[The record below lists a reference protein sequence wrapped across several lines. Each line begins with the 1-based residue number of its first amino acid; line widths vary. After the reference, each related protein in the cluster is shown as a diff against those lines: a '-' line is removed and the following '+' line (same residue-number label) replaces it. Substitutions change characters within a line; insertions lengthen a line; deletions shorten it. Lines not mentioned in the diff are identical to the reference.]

1 MGGKIDALFGDYAE
15 HHRSEGN
22 RWCHAVGIPLIAA
35 GLLGLA
41 AVELAR
47 AGRWPVELSAVLIAA
62 LAPVYIRLDARLGAA
77 LTVVYV
83 LLYLGARMLGWPISL
98 GLFVLG
104 WALQFVGHG
113 VYEKRSPAF
122 FRNLVHL
129 LVGPLWVLNHF
140 LRLRGEPHGSASPEQ
155 ETSAARDS

>member
-1 MGGKIDALFGDYAE
+1 MSARIEALFGEYAE
-15 HHRSEGN
+15 HHRSAGN
-22 RWCHAVGIPLIAA
+22 QWCHALGIPLIAA

-41 AVELAR
+41 SVELTR
-47 AGRWPVELSAVLIAA
+47 AGGWPVELSAALIVA
-62 LAPVYIRLDARLGAA
+62 LAPVYLWLDARLGAA
-77 LTVVYV
+77 LTLVYV
-83 LLYLGARMLGWPISL
+83 LLYLGARMLGWQISL

-104 WALQFVGHG
+104 WGLQFVGHG

-140 LRLRGEPHGSASPEQ
+140 LRLRAEPNSRVSSQ
-155 ETSAARDS
+155 TRS

>member
-1 MGGKIDALFGDYAE
+1 MGARIDTFFADYAE

-22 RWCHAVGIPLIAA
+22 QWCHALGIPLIAA

-41 AVELAR
+41 AVELTR
-47 AGRWPVELSAVLIAA
+47 AGSWAVELSAVLIVA
-62 LAPVYIRLDARLGAA
+62 LAPVYVWLDSRLGAA

-83 LLYLGARMLGWPISL
+83 LLYLGARMLGWQINL

-129 LVGPLWVLNHF
+129 LVGPLWVMNHF
-140 LRLRGEPHGSASPEQ
+140 LRLRKPQAS
-155 ETSAARDS
+155 TG

>member
-1 MGGKIDALFGDYAE
+1 MAARLDVLFGDYAE

-22 RWCHAVGIPLIAA
+22 QWCHAVGIPLIAA

-41 AVELAR
+41 AVELTR
-47 AGRWPVELSAVLIAA
+47 VGGWPVELSAVLIVA
-62 LAPVYIRLDARLGAA
+62 LAPVYVRLDARLGVA

-83 LLYLGARMLGWPISL
+83 LLYLGARMLGWQANL
-98 GLFVLG
+98 GLFVAG

-129 LVGPLWVLNHF
+129 LVGPMWVMNHF
-140 LRLRGEPHGSASPEQ
+140 LRLRGEPKQQTSSPL
-155 ETSAARDS
+155 RG

>member
-1 MGGKIDALFGDYAE
+1 MSARIDTLFGDYAE
-15 HHRSEGN
+15 HHRSEAN
-22 RWCHAVGIPLIAA
+22 QWCHAAGIPLIAA

-41 AVELAR
+41 AVELTR
-47 AGRWPVELSAVLIAA
+47 VGGWPVEASVLVIAA
-62 LAPVYIRLDARLGAA
+62 LAPVYLWLDARLGAA
-77 LTVVYV
+77 LTVAYV
-83 LLYLGARMLGWPISL
+83 LLYLGARMLGWQANL
-98 GLFVLG
+98 GLFVVG

-140 LRLRGEPHGSASPEQ
+140 LRLRNTRAS
-155 ETSAARDS
+155 TS

>member
-1 MGGKIDALFGDYAE
+1 MSAKIDVFFTDYAE

-41 AVELAR
+41 AVELTR
-47 AGRWPVELSAVLIAA
+47 VGGWPVELSAVLIVA
-62 LAPVYIRLDARLGAA
+62 LAPVYFWLDARLGVA
-77 LTVVYV
+77 LTLVYA
-83 LLYLGARMLGWPISL
+83 LLYLGARMLGWQINL

-155 ETSAARDS
+155 ETNAARDS

>member
-1 MGGKIDALFGDYAE
+1 MSAKIDALFGDYAE
-15 HHRSEGN
+15 HHRSQGN
-22 RWCHAVGIPLIAA
+22 QWCHAVGIPLIAA

-41 AVELAR
+41 AVEVTR
-47 AGRWPVELSAVLIAA
+47 VGGWPVELSAVLILA
-62 LAPVYIRLDARLGAA
+62 LAPVYMRLDARLGAA
-77 LTVVYV
+77 LTVAYV
-83 LLYLGARMLGWPISL
+83 LLYLGARMLAWQVNL

-129 LVGPLWVLNHF
+129 LVGPLWVMNHF
-140 LRLRGEPHGSASPEQ
+140 LGLRKTHSSV
-155 ETSAARDS
+155 S